1 MSYLN
6 QTYNQFK
13 SYKPPVKVIA
23 KKEFLLKE
31 DEFPDL
37 ELSVKNNTN
46 NNNTNNNNNDNDNT
60 NVKSFASLLK
70 KDEETVE
77 ETVEDA
83 EDEIIPP
90 GWSYYSYTKFK
101 NGLCGDKN
109 SEVTIKIQNHY
120 IDKNPEIVRQ
130 KVVLSEAEEI
140 IIALSLLHEKRTNEY
155 KELWGEAEWE
165 RMFICPNYDYEYFN
179 KLDEAY
185 EIEEAKLNNKS
196 SDAYEDSDD
205 Y

>member
-1 MSYLN
+1 MSN
-6 QTYNQFK
+6 FKPTYNQFK
-13 SYKPPVKVIA
+13 SYKPPVKVIT
-23 KKEFLLKE
+23 KKDFLLKE

-37 ELSVKNNTN
+37 EFSDKNNA
-46 NNNTNNNNNDNDNT
+46 NNNTNVT
-60 NVKSFASLLK
+60 SFAFLLK
-70 KDEETVE
+70 KDEEKE
-77 ETVEDA
+77 KEKEIFEDA

-90 GWSYYSYTKFK
+90 GWTCYKYTKFK

-109 SEVTIKIQNHY
+109 SEVTIKIQKPFINV
-120 IDKNPEIVRQ
+120 DKNSEIVKP
-130 KVVLSEAEEI
+130 KVILSEAEEI

-165 RMFICPNYDYEYFN
+165 RMFMCPYYDYEYFD

-185 EIEEAKLNNKS
+185 EIEEAKFNNKS
-196 SDAYEDSDD
+196 SDEDSDD

>member
-1 MSYLN
+1 MSN
-6 QTYNQFK
+6 FKQTYNQFK
-13 SYKPPVKVIA
+13 SYKPFVKVIT
-23 KKEFLLKE
+23 KKDFLLKE

-37 ELSVKNNTN
+37 EFSVKNN
-46 NNNTNNNNNDNDNT
+46 DNI
-60 NVKSFASLLK
+60 NVKSFAFLLK
-70 KDEETVE
+70 KDEEKE
-77 ETVEDA
+77 KEIVEDA

-90 GWSYYSYTKFK
+90 GWSCYKYTKFK

-109 SEVTIKIQNHY
+109 SEVTTKIQKPFIN
-120 IDKNPEIVRQ
+120 IDKNSEIV
-130 KVVLSEAEEI
+130 KPKMILSEAEEI

-155 KELWGEAEWE
+155 KKLWGESEWE
-165 RMFICPNYDYEYFN
+165 RMFMCPYYDYEYFD

-196 SDAYEDSDD
+196 SDEDSDD